1 MKRIIKLVLVSS
13 LLIMPVYSMS
23 YIRVVSASSYGSVI
37 RHDVSSMGS
46 YSAAIQN
53 LG

>member
-1 MKRIIKLVLVSS
+1 MKRIIKLMLVSS
-13 LLIMPVYSMS
+13 FLMMPVYSMS

-46 YSAAIQN
+46 YSMSAEHI
-53 LG
+53 